1 MLTGQWGRK
10 MRGEI
15 FANEYLRQQSVQRQ
29 QLKWGHYY
37 DVKKIVRRLL
47 SGDQN
52 VCKPILEKSDWT
64 VFGTFYGISRTVKV
78 MIGKSGRMYPPSFP
92 FRKGCPIN
100 WSVVYRKGRTSNGW
114 KDEKGAYRELVDAG
128 YAPNQKD
135 PELRC
140 TALLR
145 NGYTYGMFFH
155 INPDLLPNQKRG

>member
-1 MLTGQWGRK
+1 MSIGAWGQK

-15 FANEYLRQQSVQRQ
+15 FANEYARQQSIKRQ
-29 QLKWGHYY
+29 QEKWNRYY
-37 DVKKIVRRLL
+37 DVKRIVRRLL
-47 SGDQN
+47 SGDQD

-64 VFGTFYGISRTVKV
+64 VFGTFYGISRTVNNLV
-78 MIGKSGRMYPPSFP
+78 SKSGRIYPPSFSY
-92 FRKGCPIN
+92 RKGCPIN

-114 KDEKGAYRELVDAG
+114 KDEKGAYRELIDAG
-128 YAPNQKD
+128 YVPDRKD

-155 INPDLLPNQKRG
+155 INPELLSNKK